1 MSGILRTYETM
12 GAGNQAFFILIGG
25 GESRM
30 RDSLFQVIDSADKF
44 IDNTYKFIKNSNLT
58 SF

>member
-1 MSGILRTYETM
+1 MSGTLRTCETM

-30 RDSLFQVIDSADKF
+30 
-44 IDNTYKFIKNSNLT
+44 
-58 SF
+58 